1 MTAGKDKKIEQWDA
15 DKFEHIQTLET
26 KDAEAAPVVKKTI
39 EIVKAAEL
47 VMEALE
53 LPILSLWPLETFL
66 RLARPA
72 SLFNRYVQYSLEVEL
87 VCRCLFFLLRVHFG
101 QISSNQMLLTVIDE
115 LRTNTISKVREFR
128 DVLGFNSTGLQF
140 LQRKVESKED
150 VIFFANAASRRSERE
165 SYTHH
170 CLNHHRNQRN
180 HRLFISISIAL
191 AL

>member
-1 MTAGKDKKIEQWDA
+1 MAACHGGSGAVQIREHQIACQSAGKQLPPPKANLILVAFGNVSVLDMIKKVCSSE
-15 DKFEHIQTLET
+15 LE
-26 KDAEAAPVVKKTI
+26 VSL
-39 EIVKAAEL
+39 L
-47 VMEALE
+47 V
-53 LPILSLWPLETFL
+53 LP
-66 RLARPA
+66 PA

-150 VIFFANAASRRSERE
+150 TTKTTAPKELTIQ
-165 SYTHH
+165 
-170 CLNHHRNQRN
+170 NQIQSATGEP
-180 HRLFISISIAL
+180 LL
-191 AL
+191 PLQPGLKD